1 MGRSKWKGNYINI
14 FTLIKKNYNNSFIV
28 SRNSKITPKLLNTIV
43 YIYNGRNFAEI
54 KITENM
60 IGHKFGEFSFTR
72 KNFAYNKK
80 IKKK

>member
-1 MGRSKWKGNYINI
+1 MRRSKWKGNFVNI
-14 FTLIKKNYNNSFIV
+14 LTLIKKNYNNSFIV
-28 SRNSKITPKLLNTIV
+28 TRNSKITPKFLNVFV
-43 YIYNGRNFAEI
+43 YIYNGQNFIEL

-72 KNFAYNKK
+72 KNFAYKKK